1 MCIYTMPSQ
10 KYLESCLTKYLSG
23 YCSLAKLMDK
33 INYHK
38 LKMFV
43 FSYTELKDKKP

>member
-1 MCIYTMPSQ
+1 MSSQ

-23 YCSLAKLMDK
+23 YCSLAKLMGK

-43 FSYTELKDKKP
+43 LFCTALKDKKP